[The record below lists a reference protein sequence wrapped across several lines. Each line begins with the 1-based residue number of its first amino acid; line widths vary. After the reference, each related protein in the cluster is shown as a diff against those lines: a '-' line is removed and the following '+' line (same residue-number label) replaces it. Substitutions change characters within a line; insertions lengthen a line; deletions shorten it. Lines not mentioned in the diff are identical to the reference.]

1 MFMSTAE
8 TGSGTRQSSGPG
20 ASARIYQRV
29 IPVLNKVF
37 LPAFKIWVA
46 GEHIADAI
54 RETERLTARHSR
66 AESIINY
73 LGEHYTQE
81 WKVEKTV
88 SEYLRA
94 ISEIAKAGV
103 KATVSIKPSQMGFD
117 LASRGAETAR
127 ENMTRIVAEA
137 KKQGIFVW
145 VDMEHT
151 GYTDFTLETYRE
163 WLREFENAG
172 IVIQANLKRTM
183 ADLKALVSLDRR
195 DYVHPAKIRICKGI
209 YKEPEAVAFTKK
221 PDINENFGALI
232 HELIFGSPEDV
243 WVAVAS
249 HDDVYVNQGIS
260 ENDERPHAFFQVQML
275 RGVRPEFQKELISR
289 GINLAI
295 YTPYGEDSLP
305 YSFRRATEANNLTAT
320 VIKSLL
326 SGIYKRAYGK

>member
-1 MFMSTAE
+1 MSTSE
-8 TGSGTRQSSGPG
+8 TKNGAKPISGPG
-20 ASARIYQRV
+20 ASARVYQRV

-37 LPAFKIWVA
+37 LPLFKIWVA
-46 GEHIADAI
+46 GEHIGDAI
-54 RETERLTARHSR
+54 RETEKLTARHSNG
-66 AESIINY
+66 ETIINY

-81 WKVEKTV
+81 WKVQRTFE
-88 SEYLRA
+88 EYMRA
-94 ISEIAKAGV
+94 LSKISEAKV

-117 LASRGAETAR
+117 LPAGGNETAR
-127 ENMTRIVAEA
+127 RNMTSIVAKAESLE
-137 KKQGIFVW
+137 IFVW
-145 VDMEHT
+145 IDMEHT
-151 GYTDFTLETYRE
+151 AYTDFTLDTYRD
-163 WLREFENAG
+163 WLKEFGNVG

-183 ADLKALVSLDRR
+183 DDLRSLVAQDRST
-195 DYVHPAKIRICKGI
+195 YVYPAKIRICKGI
-209 YKEPEAVAFTKK
+209 YKEPDSVAFTKK

-232 HELIFGSPEDV
+232 HELVFNSPKDV

-249 HDDVYVNQGIS
+249 HDDVYVNQGIR
-260 ENDERPHAFFQVQML
+260 ENGENPHEFFQVQML